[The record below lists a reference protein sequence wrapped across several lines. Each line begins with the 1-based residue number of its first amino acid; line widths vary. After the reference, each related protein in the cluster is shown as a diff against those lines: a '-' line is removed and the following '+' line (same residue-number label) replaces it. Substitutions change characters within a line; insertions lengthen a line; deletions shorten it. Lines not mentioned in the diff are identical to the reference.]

1 MHRAAAAAA
10 PTAAIAMAAALTAT
24 AAPATITAAAVVMR
38 LAAAVAAAERKG
50 LRFSSLIKITE
61 TDLSHL
67 IGQVCFFRNKRKEPQ
82 CLQNLN

>member
-1 MHRAAAAAA
+1 
-10 PTAAIAMAAALTAT
+10 
-24 AAPATITAAAVVMR
+24 MR

-50 LRFSSLIKITE
+50 LRFSNLIKITE

>member
-1 MHRAAAAAA
+1 
-10 PTAAIAMAAALTAT
+10 
-24 AAPATITAAAVVMR
+24 MR

-50 LRFSSLIKITE
+50 LRFSNLIKITE

-67 IGQVCFFRNKRKEPQ
+67 IGQVCFFAERKELQ

>member
-1 MHRAAAAAA
+1 MSRFKSQSEEK
-10 PTAAIAMAAALTAT
+10 MADLDHETN
-24 AAPATITAAAVVMR
+24 TAAAVVMR

-67 IGQVCFFRNKRKEPQ
+67 IGQVCFSVIKERNHNACKI
-82 CLQNLN
+82 

>member
-1 MHRAAAAAA
+1 
-10 PTAAIAMAAALTAT
+10 
-24 AAPATITAAAVVMR
+24 MR

-67 IGQVCFFRNKRKEPQ
+67 IGQVCFSVIKERNHNACKI
-82 CLQNLN
+82 

>member
-1 MHRAAAAAA
+1 MSRFKSRAKRRW
-10 PTAAIAMAAALTAT
+10 PILITR
-24 AAPATITAAAVVMR
+24 PITAAAVVMR

-67 IGQVCFFRNKRKEPQ
+67 IGQVCFFRNKRKETQ